1 MSPRVVLVGPPGAGK
16 STIGRRLAHAL
27 NTSLVDS
34 DALIE
39 AEYGRPCG
47 EVYADLGE
55 AAFREVEAVKV
66 AEALETSGVVSLGGG
81 AVVTESNRELL
92 AHHAVVWIDVSA
104 TEGVR
109 RTAAEG
115 TRPVLEAD
123 NPMERY
129 QQLLDQRMPLYREV
143 AGYRA
148 RTDGRTPQQV
158 VADVLNYLET
168 HSDTHEK
175 DS

>member
-39 AEYGRPCG
+39 AEQGRPCG

-55 AAFREVEAVKV
+55 EAFRELEAIKV

-81 AVVTESNRELL
+81 AVVTESNRNLL
-92 AHHAVVWIDVSA
+92 ANHAVVWVDVSLE
-104 TEGVR
+104 EGVR
-109 RTAAEG
+109 RTISDTSRPILAA
-115 TRPVLEAD
+115 AD
-123 NPMERY
+123 PKERY
-129 QQLLDQRMPLYREV
+129 QQLLTERTPLYREV

-175 DS
+175 DV